1 MMIWLKRKS
10 DTRVPCGQNVPKVC
24 DDAYHRMSYYRC
36 GNNIE
41 KNRNTLYWLFPVETN
56 LNLYVFISRSHV
68 PNRDKICSEN
78 GKFFSAESS
87 HRILRAKQFFVFK
100 ACNCKN
106 IIHKNF
112 FYSCRRASELPLGSI
127 TQNLSIGDRAEQSG
141 LLYGIEDKY
150 FANRFLKILK
160 NYEF

>member
-1 MMIWLKRKS
+1 MCRTAIKFAQK
-10 DTRVPCGQNVPKVC
+10 
-24 DDAYHRMSYYRC
+24 
-36 GNNIE
+36 
-41 KNRNTLYWLFPVETN
+41 
-56 LNLYVFISRSHV
+56 
-68 PNRDKICSEN
+68 N

-106 IIHKNF
+106 YNSQKF
-112 FYSCRRASELPLGSI
+112 FYSCRRASELPLGST